1 MQGTEP
7 APGLEEFDLGYSMGQ
22 ELATMREK
30 YRVLCGVLDERDAE
44 CGLQQKQTLCPTAG
58 YLWWRMLPVYLVV
71 RFTPA
76 SANWEKT
83 EDTP

>member
-1 MQGTEP
+1 
-7 APGLEEFDLGYSMGQ
+7 MGQ

-30 YRVLCGVLDERDAE
+30 YRVLCGVLDERGRRVWAAAE
-44 CGLQQKQTLCPTAG
+44 ANSLPKAG

-76 SANWEKT
+76 SANWEEA

>member
-1 MQGTEP
+1 MNG
-7 APGLEEFDLGYSMGQ
+7 
-22 ELATMREK
+22 
-30 YRVLCGVLDERDAE
+30 DAE

-58 YLWWRMLPVYLVV
+58 YRWCRMLPVYLVV

-76 SANWEKT
+76 SANWEEA